1 MRFSRDDELGHVEAS
16 FHVCLFVFSF
26 PYHLVFFSS
35 VRPSFSCYGIFH
47 PSLLALLENSL
58 LFSLIYLSFIK
69 AATAHKIRILL
80 VLSIELPETR
90 LIVCFNY
97 LLLLPACLYC
107 QVRPVL
113 LPPPP
118 PSPPSPRHPR
128 SVYLSL
134 LLLLSLSLS
143 LSLSVSV
150 CLSRSL
156 SPSSFFSF
164 SICLSVCLSRSLS
177 FTPPPSLLPLLSSLS
192 AFSLSL
198 VIQEYKRK
206 WVHGNCALRVSFW

>member
-47 PSLLALLENSL
+47 PSLLVLLENSL

-69 AATAHKIRILL
+69 ATTAHKIRILL
-80 VLSIELPETR
+80 VLSTELPETR

-97 LLLLPACLYC
+97 LLLLPACFYC

-118 PSPPSPRHPR
+118 PSSPSPRHPR

-134 LLLLSLSLS
+134 LLLLLSLCLCLSVSPSLSLLLL
-143 LSLSVSV
+143 LSLYMSV
-150 CLSRSL
+150 CLSVS
-156 SPSSFFSF
+156 
-164 SICLSVCLSRSLS
+164 LSRSLS

-198 VIQEYKRK
+198 VI
-206 WVHGNCALRVSFW
+206 